1 MVMLNIMEVLMLR
14 GCLTAVFWAVIF
26 TASAVEYK
34 TILGGKGKN
43 VEEGFIASN
52 SYCLMGFL
60 NPSKYVGAV
69 SVNDIDVITRQDTA
83 GKFTLEERES
93 KIRLFF
99 KPSLRVT
106 TVARRSRTVRGDG
119 DWTLEKIPGGV
130 KYSRTHADALN
141 NIGLEI
147 SAVMDS
153 QKAQVSFDIKLEN
166 NGNGDCRVDFSPEF
180 NFLRHDVQPLE
191 LTVRR
196 SMALYHN
203 GKRNEFF
210 YNEKT
215 VLNGAYRTYWWR
227 RVNPDNKDFVSH
239 FNRECIP
246 FNHPRLKSPEVFGLT
261 GLAGDATLVWDMG
274 KTVMDKLDVRWEGV
288 LTGVEPIWDI
298 VLKPGE
304 KREMKFRLLTLRGM
318 EQIDAVQ
325 DDWVFSYTL
334 EDDLLYIQAL
344 PLMPQQR
351 LAMQGALSDSRNN
364 QVLINQRAEM
374 AAMNPFNPGRMEW
387 RAANKFIPGVTYPIK
402 ITMSP
407 ISDRSVLIESS
418 GRIIHH

>member
-1 MVMLNIMEVLMLR
+1 MIR
-14 GCLTAVFWAVIF
+14 GCLSAVLLMAVIF
-26 TASAVEYK
+26 NAGAVDCK
-34 TILGGKGKN
+34 TILGGKGKK

-52 SYCLMGFL
+52 AYCQMGFL
-60 NPSKYVGAV
+60 NPSKHIGSVA
-69 SVNDIDVITRQDTA
+69 VNDIDVITRQDTA

-106 TVARRSRTVRGDG
+106 TVARRPRTVRGDG

-130 KYSRTHADALN
+130 KYSRTHSDALN
-141 NIGLEI
+141 NIALEI
-147 SAVMDS
+147 SAVLDS
-153 QKAQVSFDIKLEN
+153 KKAQVNFAVKLEN
-166 NGNGDCRVDFSPEF
+166 SGNGECRIDFSPEF

-191 LTVRR
+191 LTLRR
-196 SMALYHN
+196 AMALYYN
-203 GKRNEFF
+203 GARNEFF

-215 VLNGAYRTYWWR
+215 VLNGAYRSYWWR
-227 RVNPDNKDFVSH
+227 RVNPDNKEFLSH
-239 FNRECIP
+239 FNRERIP
-246 FNHPRLKSPEVFGLT
+246 FNHSRLKSPEVFGLT
-261 GLAGDATLVWDMG
+261 GLAGDAALIWDMG
-274 KTVMDKLDVRWEGV
+274 KTTLDKLDVRWEGV
-288 LTGVEPIWDI
+288 LTGIEPIWDMT
-298 VLKPGE
+298 LKPGE
-304 KREMKFRLLTLRGM
+304 KRELTFRLLTLRGL

-374 AAMNPFNPGRMEW
+374 AAMNPFTPGRMEW
-387 RAANKFIPGVTYPIK
+387 RAANKFTTGVTYPIK
-402 ITMSP
+402 VTMSP
-407 ISDRSVLIESS
+407 ISGRSVLIESS